1 MDQNKVKNKSVS
13 SNQKETNLSIIK
25 THRLVRTSESI
36 IIRETGIQE
45 LKETQTLKDNHI
57 NILKKIAMQCLLKKV
72 VVKLETAQ
80 IETRSIDK
88 IYQNMK
94 RRDLKV
100 KTLTKLQ
107 QELTI

>member
-1 MDQNKVKNKSVS
+1 MDQNNVKNKSVS

-25 THRLVRTSESI
+25 THRQRTSESI

-80 IETRSIDK
+80 IETRSIDE